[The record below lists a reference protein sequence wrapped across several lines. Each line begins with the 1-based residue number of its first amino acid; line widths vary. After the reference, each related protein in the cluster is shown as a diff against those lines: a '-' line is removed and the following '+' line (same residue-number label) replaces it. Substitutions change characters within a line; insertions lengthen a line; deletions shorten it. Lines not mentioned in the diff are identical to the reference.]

1 MQAFF
6 SDFAS
11 KFYAAF
17 LFKDRWLQYI
27 EGVGTTLL
35 VTAASLAM
43 GIALGAVVMAFTLRI
58 DYRILQKPGIRL

>member
-17 LFKDRWLQYI
+17 ILNDRWLQYI

-43 GIALGAVVMAFTLRI
+43 GIALGALVALYFLI
-58 DYRILQKPGIRL
+58 K